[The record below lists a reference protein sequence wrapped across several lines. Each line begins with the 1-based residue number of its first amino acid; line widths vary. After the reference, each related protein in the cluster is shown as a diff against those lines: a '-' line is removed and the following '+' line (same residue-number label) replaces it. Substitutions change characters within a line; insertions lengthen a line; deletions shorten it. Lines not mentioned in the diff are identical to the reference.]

1 MAEITRIYYNKLVR
15 DHIPDKIKAT
25 GEQCGVRPVTDEQE
39 FQQELMK
46 KIKEEATALAIVR
59 TKEQFLSEYVDL
71 MVVLQTLI
79 EQLGITSEELEVAR
93 EENLRKKGGYKHRH
107 FLVWSEDCGYMSNE
121 SVQGISR

>member
-1 MAEITRIYYNKLVR
+1 MSTTSRTYYNKLVR
-15 DHIPDKIKAT
+15 DHIPDKIKT
-25 GEQCGVRPVTDEQE
+25 KGEHCEVRPATDVQE

-46 KIKEEATALAIVR
+46 KIKEEAASLSTAR
-59 TKEQFLSEYVDL
+59 TKEEFLSEYADL
-71 MVVLQTLI
+71 IVVLQTLI

-107 FLVWSEDCGYMSNE
+107 FLVWSEDCGYTSNE